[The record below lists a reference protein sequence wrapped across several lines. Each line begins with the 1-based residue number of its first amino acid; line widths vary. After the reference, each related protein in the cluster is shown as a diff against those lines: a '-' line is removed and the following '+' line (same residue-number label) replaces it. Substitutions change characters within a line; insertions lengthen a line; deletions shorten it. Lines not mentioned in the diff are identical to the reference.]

1 MPQPQPPLKKFIVRF
16 LQIKG
21 RIEYTDSAPFGVTGQ
36 PQLSFADEPIT
47 LHASDSRNA
56 QQQIFI
62 EGGMWVQRDAKT
74 RSWVPHTAIIEVY
87 EVLEP

>member
-16 LQIKG
+16 LQINAFG
-21 RIEYTDSAPFGVTGQ
+21 APTGQ
-36 PQLSFADEPIT
+36 PRLSTADELAT
-47 LHASDSRNA
+47 LHASDARNA

-62 EGGMWVQRDAKT
+62 EGGIWVQKDVKT

-87 EVLEP
+87 EALER